1 MVELK
6 NEQLTIRVAEV
17 GAELQSVKDS
27 EGREYLWQAGPEW
40 PRHSPILFP
49 LVCSVNDNTYR
60 VDGKEYH
67 LPRHGFARDKV
78 FTLVSQTQ
86 DKVTFALHD
95 SEETLEVYPY
105 HFNLAVTYRLEGNSV
120 NVIWHVENTD
130 TCEIHFQIGGHPAF
144 NVPGGKLEGMIKLD
158 NEEPMDVLKSY
169 ADGSHDMVEVPLEA
183 DMGILEINNNFFRND
198 SVKIHK
204 GCHSRLQDTR
214 LRLLESFRQTGP
226 LRMHRTVVWHWRPTW
241 LSGRVQRQ
249 TFDEP
254 LAAWCLVY
262 VEICDY
268 DWIKQIPRSL
278 VGFAVFVFVLVIQH
292 REIRLVSALGD
303 VVLFDSLEN
312 GTAGLVGVGAV

>member
-1 MVELK
+1 
-6 NEQLTIRVAEV
+6 
-17 GAELQSVKDS
+17 VKDS

-105 HFNLAVTYRLEGNSV
+105 HFNLAVTYRLEGNRV

-204 GCHSRLQDTR
+204 SQTHRAMLLDTNGEPAVTVDYKTPVCAFWSPFDKQAPFVCIEPWYGIGDPR
-214 LRLLESFRQTGP
+214 GFQGEFKDKPLMNHLLPGTSF
-226 LRMHRTVVWHWRPTW
+226 M
-241 LSGRVQRQ
+241 SK
-249 TFDEP
+249 
-254 LAAWCLVY
+254 Y
-262 VEICDY
+262 VIT
-268 DWIKQIPRSL
+268 I
-278 VGFAVFVFVLVIQH
+278 G
-292 REIRLVSALGD
+292 
-303 VVLFDSLEN
+303 
-312 GTAGLVGVGAV
+312 